1 MKHKITFED
10 SKIKA
15 TFEYPAEYSAKEVVV
30 LFSHI
35 MSVMGF
41 QQETIDMLYL
51 TAKNEKGNYTDFFK
65 DEYSM
70 LDKDMRKA
78 K

>member
-41 QQETIDMLYL
+41 QQETIEMYL
-51 TAKNEKGNYTDFFK
+51 TDINTKDIYTDSFK

-70 LDKDMRKA
+70 LDKDMRKV

>member
-1 MKHKITFED
+1 MKHKITFEN

-41 QQETIDMLYL
+41 QQETIEMYL
-51 TAKNEKGNYTDFFK
+51 TDINTKDIYTDSFK

-70 LDKDMRKA
+70 LDKDMRKV